1 MGSAG
6 TWLCCVKV
14 GFIHAEMAKLV
25 LACCAGDKDVN
36 TAAEYLKELTI
47 E

>member
-1 MGSAG
+1 MAG
-6 TWLCCVKV
+6 TSWLCCVKV
-14 GFIHAEMAKLV
+14 WYSTHAEMAELV
-25 LACCAGDKDVN
+25 PACCAGDKDVN